1 MNGSASKAVSYSYPD
16 MPLSQ
21 KGKAV
26 SGSLDLA
33 SYAETNGNKAVIAV
47 CDYAGNETYYVIN
60 LNGSGNSYGSLVA
73 FRTAPMAWAAV
84 GPPSARVWPRTRPPS
99 LPAPRTL
106 SAPSM

>member
-1 MNGSASKAVSYSYPD
+1 MSYSHPD

-47 CDYAGNETYYVIN
+47 CDYAGNET
-60 LNGSGNSYGSLVA
+60 
-73 FRTAPMAWAAV
+73 
-84 GPPSARVWPRTRPPS
+84 
-99 LPAPRTL
+99 TL
-106 SAPSM
+106 CHQPERRRQLRQPE